1 MPLVGRPNEAVIC
14 LFLVLGF
21 SPFPCIP
28 ALSAPSSLSSRD
40 PSHLSPHAASLSCYL
55 SELLSQSFSFS
66 LVGGDG
72 LFKLDLEGSQ
82 LFGHG
87 GNGSLGMERPLGLWE
102 AGLRPDCQALRQAYG
117 VNALRS
123 STCQSLCVE
132 ATGPWTIAFLLGF
145 PSSDCGK

>member
-1 MPLVGRPNEAVIC
+1 MSGARCHFTALRDASGCQTKWGNRWSLPGSGV
-14 LFLVLGF
+14 LFLLLHSF
-21 SPFPCIP
+21 L
-28 ALSAPSSLSSRD
+28 LSQYSSSLSSRH
-40 PSHLSPHAASLSCYL
+40 PAHLSPHAASLGCYL

-87 GNGSLGMERPLGLWE
+87 GNGSLEMERPLGLWE
-102 AGLRPDCQALRQAYG
+102 AGLRPDCQASRQACG

-123 STCQSLCVE
+123 SPCQ
-132 ATGPWTIAFLLGF
+132 
-145 PSSDCGK
+145 